1 MSKQSEETDLD
12 MYFLKKAP
20 IEDLTRDQLRKRWSY
35 LKTKRDA
42 LDADIKIIRDVLVA
56 GNQSL
61 WIQKKI
67 GQYIINK
74 NSYL

>member
-1 MSKQSEETDLD
+1 MSKQSEETDLE
-12 MYFLKKAP
+12 MYFLKT
-20 IEDLTRDQLRKRWSY
+20 E
-35 LKTKRDA
+35 RDA
-42 LDADIKIIRDVLVA
+42 LEREIITIRDVLVA

>member
-1 MSKQSEETDLD
+1 MSKQSEETDLE
-12 MYFLKKAP
+12 MYFLRKAP
-20 IEDLTRDQLRKRWSY
+20 IEDLTRDQLRTRWAY
-35 LKTKRDA
+35 LKTERDA
-42 LDADIKIIRDVLVA
+42 LEREIITIRDVLVA

>member
-1 MSKQSEETDLD
+1 MSKQSEETDLE
-12 MYFLKKAP
+12 MYFLTKAP
-20 IEDLTRDQLRKRWSY
+20 IEDLTRDQLRTRWAY
-35 LKTKRDA
+35 LKTERDA
-42 LDADIKIIRDVLVA
+42 LEREIITIRDVLVA

>member
-1 MSKQSEETDLD
+1 MSKQSEETDLE
-12 MYFLKKAP
+12 MYFLRKAP
-20 IEDLTRDQLRKRWSY
+20 IEDLTRDQLRKRWAY
-35 LKTKRDA
+35 LKTERDA

>member
-1 MSKQSEETDLD
+1 MSKNSEESDLE

-20 IEDLTRDQLRKRWSY
+20 IEDLTRDQLRTRWAY
-35 LKTKRDA
+35 LKTERDA
-42 LDADIKIIRDVLVA
+42 LEREIITIRDVLVA

>member
-1 MSKQSEETDLD
+1 MSKQSEETDLE

-20 IEDLTRDQLRKRWSY
+20 IEDLTRDQLRTRWAY
-35 LKTKRDA
+35 LKTERDN
-42 LDADIKIIRDVLVA
+42 LEREIKIVRDVLVA